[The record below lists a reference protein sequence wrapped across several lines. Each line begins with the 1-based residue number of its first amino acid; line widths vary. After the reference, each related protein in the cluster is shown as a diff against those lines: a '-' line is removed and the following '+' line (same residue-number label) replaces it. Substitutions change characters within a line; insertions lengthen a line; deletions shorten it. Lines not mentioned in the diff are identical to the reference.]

1 MGLLGGAEAP
11 FEEVAVF
18 YNFWFAFKSWRD
30 FADADECGGS
40 ARGHATTSA
49 DSDGGEGED
58 GILAELART
67 RTPNLNIVVVSW
79 VSARGRLLV

>member
-1 MGLLGGAEAP
+1 MYIAAGKKNNVLVIPVGIA
-11 FEEVAVF
+11 FENAYEL
-18 YNFWFAFKSWRD
+18 NPNIKLHKS
-30 FADADECGGS
+30 F
-40 ARGHATTSA
+40 
-49 DSDGGEGED
+49 DGGEGED